1 MIAKLVTTGETREE
15 SIDRMIQAIDDYEI
29 AGLRTTLDF
38 GKYVMKHTAFR
49 SGDFD
54 TNFVKHY
61 FSDPQVMLDAQDM
74 EEKALTA
81 SLDAI
86 YSRLTEVKNNEFK
99 SESIHTK

>member
-1 MIAKLVTTGETREE
+1 MIAKLVTTGKTREE
-15 SIDRMIQAIDDYEI
+15 SIDRMILAIDDYEI

-38 GKYVMKHTAFR
+38 GKYVMKHPAFR

-74 EEKALTA
+74 EQKALFA
-81 SLDAI
+81 SLDEI
-86 YSRLTEVKNNEFK
+86 YNHLIEAKNDEFK
-99 SESIHTK
+99 SELIKK